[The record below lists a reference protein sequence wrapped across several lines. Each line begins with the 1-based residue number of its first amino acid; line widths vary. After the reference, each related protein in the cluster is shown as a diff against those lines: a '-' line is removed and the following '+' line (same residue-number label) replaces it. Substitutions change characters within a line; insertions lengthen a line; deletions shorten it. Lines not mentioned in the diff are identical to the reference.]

1 MSVVANVAINID
13 AKNAQSTLAA
23 IEAKVKELNGS
34 FDETTSKTNNFG
46 ANIKAAAADA
56 VQQLASVGAAAFA
69 VSKAIQ
75 TIAGQQQAEAALST
89 LGVNAVEARQSLSLL
104 STELSGQAST
114 LELTKA
120 AYDVASSGF
129 AGVTEQTNILSAAT
143 KGAVGGMSD
152 VNTVANAVTSVLNT
166 YGMSADKAGKL
177 VDGFIQ
183 TQNDGKIVLNEYAHY
198 IGQLAPTAAAAGVGI
213 DELNAAVA
221 AATAVGVPVE
231 STITGLNQALVA
243 ILKPTQEAA
252 TLAKE
257 LGINFNEGGLKALGF
272 GGLLEQVA
280 QKTNGST
287 EKMVKL
293 FGSVDALKAILPL
306 TGDNLA
312 RFNKYLENQKNSAGE
327 SDRAFNKMKETLN
340 GAFKGVM
347 TSIENLIGRLAVF
360 APLVV
365 KPMTLLA
372 QAIDLVSKNLKTVVG
387 VSAFAAGFAAALN
400 ATAIAAALVTLR
412 IQAMAIATKVAV
424 VAQTALMA
432 LTGPAG
438 WAAIAA
444 GAAAAVIATTAM
456 GTAMDNAAKE
466 STKTKD
472 ETAKINAEA
481 EKLKASMTAALQQTD
496 QLPSA
501 FAKANASAQSYT
513 TTLNNAK
520 LALEGGLAALERG
533 NAINQARYGAEQ
545 ALNTLKGA
553 QLEREMSLATTAQQR
568 ADIAV
573 KMFQQQIQAAQIEY
587 NMALEAIKLD
597 QAKQR
602 LAIGLLD
609 IKYKTIEAAAKEKIM
624 LEDDINKKAKIKA
637 DMLDALSSQ
646 REAIKLAQQNLDAT
660 KQTAAYQE
668 QTAKAVYNTKV
679 VQAQMTLESKLT
691 SNNIGMSQQN
701 AVSLSNSLAS
711 GVGQARGLASA
722 MSQVAANANN
732 AASAM
737 QRALAYQNQMQNVPV
752 SSTSTATSKSAT
764 YSNGGFYDINVV
776 NSAASRAQAEMNAA
790 ANPEPSRIV
799 AYYAKGGYVSK
810 ATNAII
816 GEKGPEYVVPAR
828 KAASFASNY
837 LSGMRGD
844 SAVQSKTASSAAS
857 YLASPRGSGGSGGK
871 APSISIQTG
880 PVTQMNGVNYVTTQE
895 MARAVQTGVR
905 QTLNMLRNDGSAR
918 QVVGMS

>member
-1 MSVVANVAINID
+1 VSVVANVAINID
-13 AKNAQSTLAA
+13 AKNAQATLSA
-23 IEAKVKELNGS
+23 IEAKVKDLNGS
-34 FDETTSKTNNFG
+34 FDDTASKSNGF
-46 ANIKAAAADA
+46 ASNIKAAATSA
-56 VQQLASVGAAAFA
+56 VQQLASVAAAAFA
-69 VSKAIQ
+69 VSKAIE
-75 TIAGQQQAEAALST
+75 TIAGQQQAEAALTT

-120 AYDVASSGF
+120 AYDVASSGY
-129 AGVTEQTNILSAAT
+129 ARVTEQTNILSAAT

-213 DELNAAVA
+213 DELNAAIA

-231 STITGLNQALVA
+231 STFTGLNQALVA

-312 RFNKYLENQKNSAGE
+312 RFNKYLENQKNSAGQ
-327 SDRAFNKMKETLN
+327 SDQAFNKMKETLN

-372 QAIDLVSKNLKTVVG
+372 QAIDLVSKNLKVVVQ

-400 ATAIAAALVTLR
+400 ATAIAASIVTLR

-432 LTGPAG
+432 LSGPAG

-444 GAAAAVIATTAM
+444 GAAAAAIATVAL

-466 STKTKD
+466 TTKSKD

-481 EKLKASMTAALQQTD
+481 EKLKASMNAALKETE

-501 FAKANASAQSYT
+501 FAKANTSAQAYT

-533 NAINQARYGAEQ
+533 NTITQARYGAEQ
-545 ALNTLKGA
+545 ALNNLKGV

-573 KMFQQQIQAAQIEY
+573 KMFQQQASAAQIEFS
-587 NMALEAIKLD
+587 MAMEAIKLD
-597 QAKQR
+597 QQKQQ
-602 LAIGLLD
+602 LAIGLLQV
-609 IKYKTIEAAAKEKIM
+609 KYKTIEAAAKEKIM
-624 LEDDINKKAKIKA
+624 LEDDINKRAKINA
-637 DMLDALSSQ
+637 DMNDALGSQ
-646 REAIKLAQQNLDAT
+646 KSAIGLAVDNLQAT
-660 KQTAAYQE
+660 KQSAAYQE
-668 QTAKAVYNTKV
+668 QTAKAVLATKI
-679 VQAQMTLESKLT
+679 VQAQLALEGKLT
-691 SNNIGMSQQN
+691 SDNIGMSQRN

-711 GVGQARGLASA
+711 GVGQAQALSGA
-722 MSQVAANANN
+722 MGQVAANAANAAQQLRN
-732 AASAM
+732 VQAASAA
-737 QRALAYQNQMQNVPV
+737 RAPAP
-752 SSTSTATSKSAT
+752 ASAP
-764 YSNGGFYDINVV
+764 
-776 NSAASRAQAEMNAA
+776 A
-790 ANPEPSRIV
+790 PKP
-799 AYYAKGGYVSK
+799 YAKGGYVSK
-810 ATNAII
+810 PTNAMIAE
-816 GEKGPEYVVPAR
+816 GGQPEYVVPAS

-837 LSGMRGD
+837 LSGMRGN
-844 SAVQSKTASSAAS
+844 SAVQSKVAPQSKTASSAAS
-857 YLASPRGSGGSGGK
+857 YLSAPSGSSGGGGK
-871 APSISIQTG
+871 APAINIQTG

-918 QVVGMS
+918 QAAGMS